1 MKTNSQFFDELSDDY
16 DLMTNFESALK
27 NKISFIKNFLASNYK
42 TALDLGCG
50 TGADAIALSKLGI
63 QVDAVDH
70 SSGMLQKAI
79 KNGKKFDTN
88 INFIESG
95 LTAFN
100 VKDKNYDFIV
110 SLGNTIANINV
121 LELRILMSTI
131 FSMLNN
137 GGSVLFQIV
146 NYAKLPKGGT
156 HILNVFENDEVS
168 IIRKYN
174 INNNDF
180 DFIIDKVDKKNQQ
193 KSQIITKLYPHSEN
207 DFNKIAIEIGFNI
220 DVYGNLKKHTFNPDE
235 SPNLVVVITKEL

>member
-235 SPNLVVVITKEL
+235 SPNLVVVLTKE